1 MPHPTPSLPPTRLAD
16 SIHSPT
22 DWSGEPPAHGRT
34 LVWGAALVLIAGSLL
49 FLAGGR
55 GHPAISAALGATPED
70 FMRGFAEKVRHTAD
84 WHALHMM
91 ILVGP
96 LCWAIAAPT
105 LLDALRPASRGL
117 TSAARSALV
126 LSAALWAVAF
136 VLDGFGAPVYASV
149 MGGSAS
155 PDDSAAILTIFQAN
169 AIMMSRLGLV
179 SWVAGGAGIAFLGL
193 ALLAHPART
202 VWHTIVA
209 ISGLALGAWPVLA
222 ALEGE
227 YAGGPFTSGFW
238 MMNALA
244 AGLWFVA
251 LASCAVRRPVVRDS
265 RPS

>member
-1 MPHPTPSLPPTRLAD
+1 MSHPTASPASAFLTHNIHPSADGPTE
-16 SIHSPT
+16 ST
-22 DWSGEPPAHGRT
+22 THGRT
-34 LVWGAALVLIAGSLL
+34 LASVAALVLIAGSLL

-84 WHALHMM
+84 WHAMHMM

-96 LCWAIAAPT
+96 LCWAIAAPA

-126 LSAALWAVAF
+126 LSASLWAVAF
-136 VLDGFGAPVYASV
+136 VLDGYGAPVYANA
-149 MGGSAS
+149 MGGIAS
-155 PDDSAAILTIFQAN
+155 PDDSAGILTIFQAN

-179 SWVAGGAGIAFLGL
+179 SWVAGGAGIALLGL
-193 ALLAHPART
+193 ALLAPRERT

-209 ISGLALGAWPVLA
+209 VSGLALGAWPMLA

-227 YAGGPFTSGFW
+227 YAGGPFTSSFW
-238 MMNALA
+238 MMNALTV
-244 AGLWFVA
+244 GLWYVA
-251 LASCAVRRPVVRDS
+251 LASCAFGRLPAFRMPD
-265 RPS
+265 